1 MKLEEV
7 TAYRA
12 NLVRHGYP
20 QPDLNIIPAR
30 TPTCPRPIQAVPR
43 PAGDER
49 SPEDRLNKTER
60 AFLAYLKTQDYRTI
74 HVQEITLKLGWDTR
88 YTPDFATIDAEN
100 RVTLWEVKGFM
111 RDDARVKLFAA
122 ASKYRQWHF
131 MLVRREAGQWRIEQ
145 VRV

>member
-1 MKLEEV
+1 MKLEDAMV
-7 TAYRA
+7 LRA
-12 NLVRHGYP
+12 RLAARGVP

-30 TPTCPRPIQAVPR
+30 VPARPMAIQAASR
-43 PAGDER
+43 PAGDGR
-49 SPEDRLNKTER
+49 LPEDRLNKTER

-122 ASKYRQWHF
+122 ASKYRQWRF